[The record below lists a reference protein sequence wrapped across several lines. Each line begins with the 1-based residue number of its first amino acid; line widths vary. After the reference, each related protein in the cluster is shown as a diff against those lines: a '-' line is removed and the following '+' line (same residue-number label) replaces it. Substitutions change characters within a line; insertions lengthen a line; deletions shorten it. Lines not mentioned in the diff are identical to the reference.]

1 MEFKTKADGTRIY
14 DGSFKK
20 QVLDELVAGS
30 TPAELGRKY
39 QIPVQNILKWK
50 KKQAEVNAELTAK
63 AEATV
68 PMSEYKKLI
77 EENKNL
83 KRSLVNMTVD
93 RDILKEAVDIATKKK
108 WI

>member
-1 MEFKTKADGTRIY
+1 MEFKMKSDGTRIY

-20 QVLDELVAGS
+20 QILDELLAGN

-39 QIPVQNILKWK
+39 QVPVQNILKWK
-50 KKQAEVNAELTAK
+50 KKQTEFTAESEAK
-63 AEATV
+63 VENTV
-68 PMSEYKKLI
+68 PVSEYKKLL
-77 EENKNL
+77 EEVKLL